1 MSIKEACTLRSSF
14 RKAASAISDNSKTLS
29 AKVITPLNS
38 KKKENDNNNGKQY
51 SNTND
56 KVSTS
61 MQSIQQDKPS
71 IIQTIHNV
79 DQSFLNTIDSF
90 TALCNNIQKL
100 TTPTNN
106 LEEKINSDDKDLLS
120 SLLQCKQT
128 LLNQAKD

>member
-1 MSIKEACTLRSSF
+1 
-14 RKAASAISDNSKTLS
+14 
-29 AKVITPLNS
+29 
-38 KKKENDNNNGKQY
+38 
-51 SNTND
+51 
-56 KVSTS
+56 